1 MKFKIQEN
9 NLLKLPEEIF
19 NIYKEGSMEVLPEFE
34 SLPERKRKYGREHPE
49 LGKFFYAM
57 TKYYK
62 PKTVL
67 EIGSAAGASTI
78 GFAKA
83 MTESNK
89 GIITCIDADT
99 YKKGTYP
106 KYCKANVLK
115 TGFPEKDLTLI
126 NAESQVA
133 LHNLMGEDKTY
144 DFIHIDG
151 DHTYEGAYYDM
162 CRTLSLVT
170 PAISGRERFMFIH
183 DVNNEKPWLIERTKQ
198 HPHPVYEAMINFI
211 QLGNPGSW
219 KWTILTDIANHLAV
233 IKFNTI

>member
-1 MKFKIQEN
+1 MKFKTQKN
-9 NLLKLPEEIF
+9 NLLKLPKEVF
-19 NIYKEGSMEVLPEFE
+19 DIYEEGSMEVLPDFE
-34 SLPERKRKYGREHPE
+34 AHPERKRKYGREHPE

-62 PKTVL
+62 PETVL

-83 MTESNK
+83 MAENNK
-89 GIITCIDADT
+89 GKITCIDGDT

-106 KYCKANVLK
+106 KYCKTNILK
-115 TGFPEKDLTLI
+115 TGFPEKTLTLI
-126 NAESQVA
+126 NAESQAA
-133 LHNLMGEDKTY
+133 LYGLIAEDKTY

-151 DHTYEGAYYDM
+151 DHTYKGAYYDM
-162 CRTLSLVT
+162 SRTLSLVT

-183 DVNNEKPWLIERTKQ
+183 DVNNEKPWLVERTEKHQ
-198 HPHPVYEAMINFI
+198 HPVYEAMMDFI
-211 QLGNPGSW
+211 QLGSFNTW
-219 KWTILTDIANHLAV
+219 EWTILTGIANHLAV